1 VFLHKWVLASLRH
14 MEYVEVYFSFHFTV
28 DEDQNNITCIGQAKN
43 KGFYLR
49 IKGIKQGQNNQLHS
63 I

>member
-1 VFLHKWVLASLRH
+1 

-28 DEDQNNITCIGQAKN
+28 DEDQNNKTCIGQAKN

-63 I
+63 LVTQ